1 MALQGGSIL
10 SVLEGRH
17 VLFVANMAFQF
28 AFAGDGVQDAGA
40 FLAAFEHH
48 AISIGKMTDFEKL
61 PLLVATF
68 YGRARD
74 WYESLLPTQQVNY
87 QLLVKQFKAKYI

>member
-1 MALQGGSIL
+1 
-10 SVLEGRH
+10 
-17 VLFVANMAFQF
+17 MAFQF

-48 AISIGKMTDFEKL
+48 AVSIGRMTDLEKL
-61 PLLVATF
+61 PLLVATL

-74 WYESLLPTQQVNY
+74 WYQSLPMNHQVNY
-87 QLLVKQFKAKYI
+87 QLLVQQFEEKYIRRRILEVY